1 MDREKLI
8 NEIMR
13 EAEKEGEPL
22 TRKEAEEVADMEIKA
37 SGNRTYEK
45 SDKKRKSAKRE
56 RKVDEDKLHILNC
69 VRILLEGMQSNAGE
83 EMGVALKTE
92 TELTFSYKGNDYTF
106 KLTKHRPPKK

>member
-45 SDKKRKSAKRE
+45 SEKKRKPANRE
-56 RKVDEDKLHILNC
+56 RKVDTDKLDILKR
-69 VRILLEGMQSNAGE
+69 VKVLLEGMQLNEGE

-92 TELTFSYKGNDYTF
+92 TELTFRFKGNDYTL